1 MEKSINYLI
10 YKYETTIISFNYD
23 IMLESLCLSG
33 LNRIVDV
40 DKRFLYHPL
49 TCMADLR
56 QRKPGWPLLL
66 KPHGSIS
73 YDRLGRAMLIG
84 FGNTWLDPSAHIT
97 LRGLRA
103 TPRIGWPLD
112 NMPIL
117 LPDLVPPGHSQL
129 HLLDTVTD
137 VVPAI
142 NQSIHECDALIL
154 CGLSA
159 REPDTEE
166 VERYLSNLKIG
177 TPVVHVDK
185 NRNNPAGLL
194 LKAVS
199 GGSYSE
205 CEIDEVDAIPARL
218 LAMH

>member
-1 MEKSINYLI
+1 
-10 YKYETTIISFNYD
+10 
-23 IMLESLCLSG
+23 
-33 LNRIVDV
+33 
-40 DKRFLYHPL
+40 
-49 TCMADLR
+49 MADLK

-73 YDRLGRAMLIG
+73 YDRLGGLILIG
-84 FGNTWLDPSAHIT
+84 FGNTWLDPSAHMT
-97 LRGLRA
+97 LRCVHG
-103 TPRIGWPLD
+103 TPLIGWPLD

-117 LPDLVPPGHSQL
+117 LPDLVPPGHSEL

-142 NQSIHECDALIL
+142 NQSIRECDALIL

-166 VERYLSNLKIG
+166 VKRYLSNLEIG

-199 GGSYSE
+199 RGSYSE
-205 CEIDEVDAIPARL
+205 CEIDEVETIPAQL